1 MARQDALHEVTTKRV
16 LQEPPQA
23 ELLPEQV
30 RELVQQAK
38 SLFENKNYAD
48 AEKIYQRLVE
58 RIPNNYFVLSNL
70 GVVQIESGKL
80 SDAEAALKKAVGIN
94 GNDSYAYTN
103 LGIAYSRQGKFD
115 EAIGVLHKAVTFNSS
130 NAVAHNYLGVCL
142 GQEEQWNEA
151 EVQLKKAVEL
161 KPEYSDAHFNLAVL
175 YATTEPPS
183 LQLAKEHYVK
193 ATALGAAPDASLER
207 LIQ

>member
-1 MARQDALHEVTTKRV
+1 MAKQDAPHEVTTKRV

-38 SLFENKNYAD
+38 SLFENKKYAD